1 MNTTTML
8 AEALQLARECQY
20 QIREE
25 DLEGAGGGHCSFSG
39 KKWLLL
45 DITQSAQQQLE
56 DTLDALRCEPKLRQH
71 SISASMA
78 TLLAGG
84 KRAA

>member
-56 DTLDALRCEPKLRQH
+56 DALDALRCEPRLRQH
-71 SISASMA
+71 SISEPMA

>member
-1 MNTTTML
+1 MNPATLL
-8 AEALQLARECQY
+8 AEALDLARECQY

-25 DLEGAGGGHCSFSG
+25 YLEGAGGGHCSFSG

-45 DITQSAQQQLE
+45 DVTQSAQQQLD

-71 SISASMA
+71 SMSASMA
-78 TLLAGG
+78 SLLVGG

>member
-71 SISASMA
+71 SISAPMA